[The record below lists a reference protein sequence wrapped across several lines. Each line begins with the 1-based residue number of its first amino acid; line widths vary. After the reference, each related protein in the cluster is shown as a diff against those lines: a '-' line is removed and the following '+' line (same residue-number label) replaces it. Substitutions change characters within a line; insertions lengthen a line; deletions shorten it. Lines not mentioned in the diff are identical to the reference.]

1 MYPLKIA
8 YSSGR
13 YHLNAR
19 QWQRACQ
26 MEIIKKKKK
35 KAAEKL
41 LLIIRN
47 LSNKCRQKASQV
59 TSKHSDFSKMCGNP
73 I

>member
-35 KAAEKL
+35 KDDKKMKV
-41 LLIIRN
+41 IIRN
-47 LSNKCRQKASQV
+47 
-59 TSKHSDFSKMCGNP
+59 
-73 I
+73 

>member
-35 KAAEKL
+35 KMLKNCYL
-41 LLIIRN
+41 LLGIYQIN
-47 LSNKCRQKASQV
+47 ADK
-59 TSKHSDFSKMCGNP
+59 KHHK
-73 I
+73 